1 MNKNIF
7 ETILGAIVI
16 IVAIVF
22 GFKLYEQ
29 FNINNQSKNYTIYAL
44 FNNSGGVKKGA
55 DVRISG
61 VRIGKILDVNLDNEN
76 YKAKIK
82 MEISDKIVL
91 SKDSIVEIASDGF
104 IGGKYIRIILGTDT
118 KLLNQNSELKNTK
131 DIVSLEQM
139 LGKLI
144 FLTTD

>member
-1 MNKNIF
+1 MNRNIF

-29 FNINNQSKNYTIYAL
+29 FNINNQSKNYIVYAL
-44 FNNSGGVKKGA
+44 FNNSGGIKKGA
-55 DVRISG
+55 DVRMSG

-82 MEISDKIVL
+82 MEISDKIGL

-104 IGGKYIRIILGTDT
+104 IGGKYVRIISGTDT
-118 KLLNQNSELKNTK
+118 KLIKQNSELENTK

>member
-7 ETILGAIVI
+7 ETILGVIVI

-29 FNINNQSKNYTIYAL
+29 FNINNQSKNYIVYAL
-44 FNNSGGVKKGA
+44 FNNSGGIKKGA

-82 MEISDKIVL
+82 MEISDKIEL
-91 SKDSIVEIASDGF
+91 SKDSVVEIASDGF
-104 IGGKYIRIILGTDT
+104 IGGKYVRIISGTDT
-118 KLLNQNSELKNTK
+118 KLIKQNSELKNTK

>member
-7 ETILGAIVI
+7 ETILGVIVI
-16 IVAIVF
+16 IVAMVF

-29 FNINNQSKNYTIYAL
+29 FNINNQSKSYIVYAL
-44 FNNSGGVKKGA
+44 FNNSGGIKKGA

-82 MEISDKIVL
+82 MEISDKISL
-91 SKDSIVEIASDGF
+91 SKDSVVEIASDGF
-104 IGGKYIRIILGTDT
+104 IGGKYVRIISGTDT
-118 KLLNQNSELKNTK
+118 KLIEQNSELENTK

>member
-7 ETILGAIVI
+7 ETALGLIVI

-29 FNINNQSKNYTIYAL
+29 FNINNQSEKYIVYAL
-44 FNNSGGVKKGA
+44 FNNSGGIKNGA

-61 VRIGKILDVNLDNEN
+61 VRIGKILNVSLDNEN

-82 MEISDKIVL
+82 MEISDNIVL
-91 SKDSIVEIASDGF
+91 SKDSVVEVASDGF
-104 IGGKYIRIILGTDT
+104 IGGKYIRIISGTDT
-118 KLLNQNSELKNTK
+118 KFVKQNSELTKTK